1 MGENNNNLNHIKIIV
16 KELTDTTNILNNI
29 VNKFLS
35 QVEKMLIVL
44 SETSKDISF
53 SLTTGKANQ
62 EEMRDNVRDIYQIIQ
77 KLSLKLEP
85 LKESLTE
92 VKESFTSI
100 NKYMSK
106 LNEHNINFQNRIN
119 SIVKQNTKSNILT
132 TILYIIFASILSA
145 LSIIGFKIGE
155 IMEILKQL
163 KH

>member
-1 MGENNNNLNHIKIIV
+1 MGENNNSLNHIKIIV
-16 KELTDTTNILNNI
+16 KELTDTTTILNNI

-62 EEMRDNVRDIYQIIQ
+62 EEMRDNVRNIYQMIQ

-92 VKESFTSI
+92 VKESFASI

-145 LSIIGFKIGE
+145 LSVIGFKIGE